1 MDCDG
6 RLTLRRL
13 QEDLLYPRS
22 PMGILYELLLQII
35 ILPLIFLLNVR
46 LLLLDRLIFILLVS
60 IYPAF
65 TVVVVIIIVLVYVL
79 AFVKI
84 GFLHF
89 RFHAKKQ
96 VRSNFLE
103 TESSL
108 GSQPSLLHQIDWI
121 PDMVAILELLLANGL

>member
-1 MDCDG
+1 
-6 RLTLRRL
+6 
-13 QEDLLYPRS
+13 
-22 PMGILYELLLQII
+22 MGILYELFLLII
-35 ILPLIFLLNVR
+35 ILPLILLLNVR

-65 TVVVVIIIVLVYVL
+65 TVVVVIIFLVYVL

-103 TESSL
+103 TESIL
-108 GSQPSLLHQIDWI
+108 GSQPYLFHPLDWI
-121 PDMVAILELLLANGL
+121 PGMVAILELLLANVL